1 MSLLKEIG
9 AILGFV
15 AFGGLSVLVF
25 LTFQQARHLRRLRE
39 WAGRQPERAVAE
51 EQRVAEIAS
60 EASAAG
66 TAGEPA
72 EPKGP
77 SRLDRFRGELA
88 FRMEEVN
95 RRSPFDPRLLLG
107 ALVAIIVAVG
117 ILTSGF
123 GLLGSDQPGSSST
136 TAAVDEE
143 APVIK
148 PTEVAVLNGTAPVE
162 GGEAVGG
169 IADRASKEIRS
180 LDGYKV
186 GAVDNAVPPS
196 FPLSVVMFED
206 GAKKDA
212 KPLAADLA
220 DALGEEPEI
229 LLMTP
234 EIQAVAGGAKVALIV
249 GLDDAGI

>member
-51 EQRVAEIAS
+51 EERVAEIAS

-77 SRLDRFRGELA
+77 SRLERIRGELA
-88 FRMEEVN
+88 FRSEEVN
-95 RRSPFDPRLLLG
+95 RRSPVDPRLLLG
-107 ALVAIIVAVG
+107 GLVAIIVAVG

-123 GLLGSDQPGSSST
+123 GLLGTDDPVSAP
-136 TAAVDEE
+136 AVTEE
-143 APVIK
+143 ETPIVQ
-148 PTEVAVLNGTAPVE
+148 PTEVAVFNGTAPVE

-186 GAVDNAVPPS
+186 GAVDNAIPPS

-220 DALGEEPEI
+220 EALGEEPEI

-234 EIQAVAGGAKVALIV
+234 EIQAVAGGAKLALII

>member
-51 EQRVAEIAS
+51 EERVAEIAS

-66 TAGEPA
+66 TATDPA
-72 EPKGP
+72 EPRGP
-77 SRLDRFRGELA
+77 SRLDRIRGEFA

-95 RRSPFDPRLLLG
+95 RRSPVDPKLLLG
-107 ALVAIIVAVG
+107 GLVAIIVAVG
-117 ILTSGF
+117 IVTSGF
-123 GLLGSDQPGSSST
+123 GLLGSDEPGDTT
-136 TAAVDEE
+136 TATEEE
-143 APVIK
+143 APIVK
-148 PTEVAVLNGTAPVE
+148 PTDVAVLNGTAPAE

-169 IADRASKEIRS
+169 VADRASSEIRS

-220 DALGEEPEI
+220 EALGEEPEI
-229 LLMTP
+229 ELMTP
-234 EIQAVAGGAKVALIV
+234 EIEAVAGGAKLALIV